1 MPRTANPCGGVSSGA
16 VRAVSRRSS
25 TASCHAAG
33 DAEGARDSAGAWDA
47 AAIRAALGTN
57 DRKMRGAR
65 SGTNP
70 ATERPEDETGTDPKT
85 ETVRRGTV
93 NRVTIVTNGIRLK

>member
-1 MPRTANPCGGVSSGA
+1 MPRTANPSGGATSAG
-16 VRAVSRRSS
+16 VRVESMRCS
-25 TASCHAAG
+25 TWRHHAAA
-33 DAEGARDSAGAWDA
+33 DAKGVRRAARAWD
-47 AAIRAALGTN
+47 AAIRAALGRI
-57 DRKMRGAR
+57 DRKLRDAR

-70 ATERPEDETGTDPKT
+70 ATEWPENETGIDPKT

>member
-1 MPRTANPCGGVSSGA
+1 VQ
-16 VRAVSRRSS
+16 RA
-25 TASCHAAG
+25 
-33 DAEGARDSAGAWDA
+33 GARDA
-47 AAIRAALGTN
+47 AAIRAALGRN
-57 DRKMRGAR
+57 DRKMRDAL

-70 ATERPEDETGTDPKT
+70 ATERPENETGTDPKT